1 MAEVESGT
9 PAVAV
14 FKRLDFA
21 EAGKVPKYS
30 LNPGGELKDVVFLYK
45 NLAV

>member
-1 MAEVESGT
+1 MAEVENET

-14 FKRLDFA
+14 FKSLDFV

-30 LNPGGELKDVVFLYK
+30 LNPGGELKDVIFLYK
-45 NLAV
+45 NLAA